1 MARRDDEF
9 RRGVERPRFGAS
21 DGTGEKHGEPREYL
35 TATTVMALRMSSR
48 CSNHSGIGRHDHVLA
63 TLQGKVASGA

>member
-21 DGTGEKHGEPREYL
+21 GRTVEKHGEPREYYYPTRFE
-35 TATTVMALRMSSR
+35 TASVS
-48 CSNHSGIGRHDHVLA
+48 H
-63 TLQGKVASGA
+63 